1 MNTERG
7 DVSINSLFANLSS
20 LGGHESDYA
29 QLRVGLSVIE
39 LLLLGYL
46 LVILLV
52 LLFILKLGEVGWKA
66 LVCLLWLHH
75 VLVA

>member
-1 MNTERG
+1 MNTDRR
-7 DVSINSLFANLSS
+7 DVSINSLFANLGS

-46 LVILLV
+46 LVILL
-52 LLFILKLGEVGWKA
+52 FILKLGEVGWKA